1 MTFVIKNV
9 ASLSRKLRAFI
20 LSETVAACI
29 VAELVKFRLPYCTL
43 YDCFSDNSSTFSAV
57 AKTRRLHS

>member
-9 ASLSRKLRAFI
+9 ACLSQELKAFI

-43 YDCFSDNSSTFSAV
+43 YD
-57 AKTRRLHS
+57 RLVTIAPHFQP